1 MTNEDSSF
9 NVEKV
14 VVLLCGN
21 SINCKDDLTLE
32 LLASKIKFVS
42 EKRKFKKLRTEIFIY
57 IF

>member
-1 MTNEDSSF
+1 MNEDSSF

-14 VVLLCGN
+14 VVLLCAN